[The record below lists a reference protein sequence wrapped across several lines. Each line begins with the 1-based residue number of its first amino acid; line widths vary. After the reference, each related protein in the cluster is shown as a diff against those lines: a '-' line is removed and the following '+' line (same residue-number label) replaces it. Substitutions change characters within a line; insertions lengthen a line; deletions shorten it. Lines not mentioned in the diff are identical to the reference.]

1 MPFLFYHI
9 SLLYVAVRCLHNEG
23 MKVELEHYVSALT
36 FSILRLK
43 VNVHLALE
51 CVHIEEIEQ

>member
-1 MPFLFYHI
+1 MPFL
-9 SLLYVAVRCLHNEG
+9 SLPHFYVAVRCLHNEG
-23 MKVELEHYVSALT
+23 MKVELEHYVQSALT

-51 CVHIEEIEQ
+51 CVHIEHI